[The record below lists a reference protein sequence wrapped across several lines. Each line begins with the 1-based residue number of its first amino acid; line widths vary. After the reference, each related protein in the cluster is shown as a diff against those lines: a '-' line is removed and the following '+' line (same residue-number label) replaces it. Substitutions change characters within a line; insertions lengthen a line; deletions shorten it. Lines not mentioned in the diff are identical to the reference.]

1 MGVSRTFQEFPSDAF
16 RDEIVTL
23 FFSLLCF
30 DFLSSKS
37 LLRVLGQ
44 SLLLSYRNAAS
55 SVECILMEQKWYI
68 QGEAGRIVVSR
79 KLTLE

>member
-1 MGVSRTFQEFPSDAF
+1 MSRTFQEFSPDAF

-30 DFLSSKS
+30 DFLPSKS

-44 SLLLSYRNAAS
+44 SLLLSYRDAAS
-55 SVECILMEQKWYI
+55 SVECILIEQIWYT
-68 QGEAGRIVVSR
+68 GRSG
-79 KLTLE
+79 